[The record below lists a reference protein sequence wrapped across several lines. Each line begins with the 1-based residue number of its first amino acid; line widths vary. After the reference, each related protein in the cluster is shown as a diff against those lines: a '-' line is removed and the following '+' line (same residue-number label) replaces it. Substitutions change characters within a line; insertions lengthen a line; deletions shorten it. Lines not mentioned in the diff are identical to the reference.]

1 VKKGAVMKK
10 IALAILLLAVI
21 LSVFGCVSGKVTYI
35 PEQGIKNTD
44 NSIFLKESK
53 DKVWMKLIDGI
64 GESFFVINNIEKD
77 SGLINISYIDDPCR
91 FISCGTLNSYVLNA
105 QGKRKYNFPTCI
117 EYKEYEEFNKGNLF
131 IIRRWINLDGRASII
146 VQKRNNGTLVKVNVR
161 YVVIK
166 DAKNY
171 DPSWRFIRTEL
182 SSIIFNSNGGESFP
196 NGMKCYANGQFEK
209 MILEIVNK

>member
-1 VKKGAVMKK
+1 MRKTTLK
-10 IALAILLLAVI
+10 AIFLLVVI
-21 LSVFGCVSGKVTYI
+21 LPVFGCVSGKVTYI

-64 GESFFVINNIEKD
+64 GESFFGINNIEKD
-77 SGLINISYIDDPCR
+77 SGLINISYSDDPCR

-105 QGKRKYNFPTCI
+105 QGKRKYNFPACI
-117 EYKEYEEFNKGNLF
+117 EYKECEEFNKGNLF
-131 IIRRWINLDGRASII
+131 IIRRWITLDGRASII

-209 MILEIVNK
+209 MILDIVNK

>member
-1 VKKGAVMKK
+1 MIKYR
-10 IALAILLLAVI
+10 LVI
-21 LSVFGCVSGKVTYI
+21 LPIFVSMIAISCVIGKVSHI
-35 PEQGIKNTD
+35 EPQGLQSTN
-44 NSIFLKESK
+44 NSVVLKESR

-64 GESFFVINNIEKD
+64 GKSFFVIDSIEKD
-77 SGLINISYIDDPCR
+77 SGLINISFSDDPCK
-91 FISCGTLNSYVLNA
+91 FISCGTVNSYVLDA
-105 QGKRKYNFPTCI
+105 QGKRKYNFPACI

-131 IIRRWINLDGRASII
+131 IIRRLITLDGRASIM

-166 DAKNY
+166 DAEIY
-171 DPSWRFIRTEL
+171 DPSYRFIRTEL

-209 MILEIVNK
+209 MIFNMVKN

>member
-1 VKKGAVMKK
+1 MKK
-10 IALAILLLAVI
+10 FRLVI
-21 LSVFGCVSGKVTYI
+21 LIIFVSMIAISCVSGKVSYI
-35 PEQGIKNTD
+35 APQGLQSTN
-44 NSIFLKESK
+44 NSVVLKESK

-77 SGLINISYIDDPCR
+77 SGLINISYSDDPCR
-91 FISCGTLNSYVLNA
+91 FISCGTLNSNVLNA
-105 QGKRKYNFPTCI
+105 QGKRKYNFPACI

-131 IIRRWINLDGRASII
+131 IIRRRITLDGRASII

-209 MILEIVNK
+209 MILDIVNK